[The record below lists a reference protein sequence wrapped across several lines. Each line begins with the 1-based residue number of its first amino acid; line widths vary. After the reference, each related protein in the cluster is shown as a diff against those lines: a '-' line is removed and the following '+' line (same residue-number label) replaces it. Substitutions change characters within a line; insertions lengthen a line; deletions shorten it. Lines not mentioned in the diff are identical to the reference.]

1 MNPDAASFSAHIRA
15 EHEVF
20 QEFRRT
26 LQLEQ
31 DALIKGET
39 ECLLE
44 LAPRKSELIEKL
56 SVLSAER
63 QRNLAAAGQQN
74 SPAGMA
80 AWLDAMGADAATRQ
94 LWRELLDLAR
104 DAERVNRSNGVLIET
119 HLRHNQQALAV
130 LKAAANPGGLYDP
143 KGLIS
148 SSTSGRS
155 RDKA

>member
-1 MNPDAASFSAHIRA
+1 MNQDAASFSAHVRA
-15 EHEVF
+15 ELEVF

-26 LQLEQ
+26 LQREQ

-39 ECLLE
+39 EYLLE
-44 LAPRKSELIEKL
+44 LAPRKSELIGKL
-56 SVLSAER
+56 SALSAER
-63 QRNLAAAGQQN
+63 QRNLAAAGQEN

-80 AWLDAMGADAATRQ
+80 AWLDAMSADTATRD
-94 LWRELLDLAR
+94 LWQELLDLAR
-104 DAERVNRSNGVLIET
+104 EAERVNRGNGVLIET

-130 LKAAANPGGLYDP
+130 LKAAANPGGLYDT

-148 SSTSGRS
+148 SSASGRS